1 MSAQVYSKP
10 HRLISVGG
18 AGGNFLRN
26 IKPEKE
32 LFSTC
37 YINRADPKRPTL
49 DGIPTIL
56 IKDVPLHYTPAECR
70 LAAEKQENEILSSLD
85 GKKTVFIMAGLG
97 GGTGSGV
104 APYVAQL
111 AKRQGA
117 FVIGLVTL
125 PFRFEGARRM
135 LAALNSIEEM
145 KAVADAVVI
154 ASNDELFKLSP
165 PNSKISERFKLL
177 DAALLEVIHA
187 VLPLDHATVCRI
199 LNQKEQEGVS
209 SSETPENQ
217 LRKAISSPLFTT
229 QLPDKKKLEE
239 DIALAQNSTDEEN
252 ERCLKRRPKPK
263 PPTLKKSSLCAKAVQ
278 KLEAVTPPAEQTAKD
293 EPQPDSIKKDEP
305 QKKSFWA
312 RLFG

>member
-1 MSAQVYSKP
+1 MHS
-10 HRLISVGG
+10 LLFSVGG
-18 AGGNFLRN
+18 AGGNFLRS
-26 IKPEKE
+26 IEPEKE
-32 LFSTC
+32 LFSVC
-37 YINRADPKRPTL
+37 YINSTDPKRPTL

-56 IKDVPLHYTPAECR
+56 IEDVPLHYTPAECR
-70 LAAEKQENEILSSLD
+70 LAAEKQEDEILAALD

-104 APYVAQL
+104 TPYVAQL

-239 DIALAQNSTDEEN
+239 DIALAKNSTDEEN

-278 KLEAVTPPAEQTAKD
+278 KLDAVTPPAEQPAKD

>member
-26 IKPEKE
+26 IEPEKE
-32 LFSTC
+32 LFSVC
-37 YINRADPKRPTL
+37 CINSTDPKRPTL
-49 DGIPTIL
+49 DDIPTIL
-56 IKDVPLHYTPAECR
+56 IEDVPPHSTPAECR
-70 LAAEKQENEILSSLD
+70 LAAEKQEDEILAALD

-125 PFRFEGARRM
+125 PFRFEGAPRM
-135 LAALNSIEEM
+135 LASLNSIEEM

-154 ASNDELFKLSP
+154 ADNEALLKLSP
-165 PNSKISERFKLL
+165 PNAKFSEMLKIT
-177 DAALLEVIHA
+177 DAAFLEVIHA
-187 VLPLDHATVCRI
+187 VLPLDHERVSCI
-199 LNQKEQEGVS
+199 LNHKELEGLS

-239 DIALAQNSTDEEN
+239 AIALARSRDNEEN
-252 ERCLKRRPKPK
+252 EPCLKRRPKPK
-263 PPTLKKSSLCAKAVQ
+263 PPTFKKSSLCVKAVQ
-278 KLEAVTPPAEQTAKD
+278 KLEAVTPPAEQPAKD
-293 EPQPDSIKKDEP
+293 EPQPDNIKKDEP

>member
-1 MSAQVYSKP
+1 MNTN
-10 HRLISVGG
+10 LICSVGG
-18 AGGNFLRN
+18 AGGNFLHN
-26 IKPEKE
+26 IEPEKE
-32 LFSTC
+32 LFSVC
-37 YINRADPKRPTL
+37 YINSTDPKRPTL

-56 IKDVPLHYTPAECR
+56 IEDVPLHYTPAECR
-70 LAAEKQENEILSSLD
+70 LAAEKQEDEILAALD

-111 AKRQGA
+111 AKRQDA
-117 FVIGLVTL
+117 FVIGLVIL
-125 PFRFEGARRM
+125 PFRFEGARRT

-165 PNSKISERFKLL
+165 PNSKISEKFKPL
-177 DAALLEVIHA
+177 DAAFLEVIHA
-187 VLPLDHATVCRI
+187 VLPLDHERVSRI
-199 LNQKEQEGVS
+199 LNHKEQEGVPP
-209 SSETPENQ
+209 SETSENQ

-239 DIALAQNSTDEEN
+239 AIALARSRDNEEN
-252 ERCLKRRPKPK
+252 EPCLKPRPKPK
-263 PPTLKKSSLCAKAVQ
+263 PPTFKKSSLCVKAVQ
-278 KLEAVTPPAEQTAKD
+278 KLEAVTSPAERSA
-293 EPQPDSIKKDEP
+293 ESAPQPENIKKDEP